1 MSDTL
6 MVSVSGMRGIVGKD
20 LTPELV
26 ARHAA
31 ALGSWAAAAGRPSVV
46 LGRDARTS
54 GPMFARA
61 ATAGL
66 MSVGVEVIDIGVV
79 PTPTLQLAVEFHHA
93 GAGLMLTASHNPVEW
108 NALKLVGPD
117 GIFLDAESGAAVRAL
132 AERGPARAGWDTVGT
147 VREDDEAI
155 DRHLQQVLALP
166 MVNVEGIRA
175 RRFHVALDCVRGA
188 GGTSIPRLL
197 EALGCQVTAINLEAD
212 GRFPR
217 APEPIPENLGDLSR
231 LVRESGA
238 DIGMAVDPDVDR
250 LALVDERGAPIG
262 EDYTLAFAVRAVL
275 QGFRSEAGSA
285 TVVVNLSTSLV
296 VEDAAREHGAEF
308 FRAPVGEAH
317 VARMIQEKGAV
328 IGGEGNG
335 GVILPSVHIG
345 RDAPI
350 GVALI
355 LQLLLESGE
364 TVSGLVAG
372 APRYHI
378 VKAKA
383 PRGADLTPAY
393 QALRKRFADAT
404 VDDRDGLRLS
414 WPDRWVHLRPSGTEP
429 IIRCIAEAP
438 TAADAESLIEACRS
452 LLS

>member
-1 MSDTL
+1 MADTL

-31 ALGSWAAAAGRPSVV
+31 ALGAWAGAQGRPAVV

-66 MSVGVEVIDIGVV
+66 MSVGAEVIDIGVV
-79 PTPTLQLAVEFHHA
+79 PTPTLQLAVEHHGA

-117 GIFLDAESGAAVRAL
+117 GIFLDGESGAAVRAL
-132 AERGPARAGWDTVGT
+132 ADRGPTRAGWDGVGT
-147 VREDDEAI
+147 VRSDEGAI
-155 DRHLQQVLALP
+155 GRHLDLVLSLP
-166 MVNVEGIRA
+166 MVEVDRIRA

-188 GGTSIPRLL
+188 GGIAIPPLL
-197 EALGCQVTAINLEAD
+197 EALGCRVTAINLEAD

-217 APEPIPENLGDLSR
+217 PPEPLPENLGDLGR

-238 DIGMAVDPDVDR
+238 DVGMAVDPDVDR
-250 LALVDERGAPIG
+250 LALVDEAGSPIG

-275 QGFRSEAGSA
+275 AAVGARPAPS
-285 TVVVNLSTSLV
+285 VVVNLSTSLV
-296 VEDAAREHGAEF
+296 VEDAARAHGARF
-308 FRAPVGEAH
+308 LRAPVGEAH
-317 VARMIQEKGAV
+317 VARMIRDEGAV

-345 RDAPI
+345 RDAPV

-355 LQLLLESGE
+355 LQLLAASGQS
-364 TVSGLVAG
+364 VSQLVGA

-383 PRGADLTPAY
+383 PRGADLVPAY
-393 QALRKRFADAT
+393 AALRKRFADAT

-414 WPDRWVHLRPSGTEP
+414 WPDRWVHVRPSGTEP
-429 IIRCIAEAP
+429 IIRFIAEAP
-438 TAADAESLIEACRS
+438 SAAEAGTLIEACRP
-452 LLS
+452 LLG

>member
-1 MSDTL
+1 MSDP
-6 MVSVSGMRGIVGKD
+6 VHD
-20 LTPELV
+20 LAALV
-26 ARHAA
+26 A
-31 ALGSWAAAAGRPSVV
+31 
-46 LGRDARTS
+46 D
-54 GPMFARA
+54 
-61 ATAGL
+61 
-66 MSVGVEVIDIGVV
+66 
-79 PTPTLQLAVEFHHA
+79 
-93 GAGLMLTASHNPVEW
+93 
-108 NALKLVGPD
+108 
-117 GIFLDAESGAAVRAL
+117 VRAVL
-132 AERGPARAGWDTVGT
+132 EDERLRG
-147 VREDDEAI
+147 
-155 DRHLQQVLALP
+155 
-166 MVNVEGIRA
+166 
-175 RRFHVALDCVRGA
+175 VRG
-188 GGTSIPRLL
+188 
-197 EALGCQVTAINLEAD
+197 E
-212 GRFPR
+212 
-217 APEPIPENLGDLSR
+217 
-231 LVRESGA
+231 
-238 DIGMAVDPDVDR
+238 
-250 LALVDERGAPIG
+250 PIG

-275 QGFRSEAGSA
+275 GSLGAKAGSA
-285 TVVVNLSTSLV
+285 AVVVNLSTSLV
-296 VEDAAREHGAEF
+296 VEDAAAGYGAGF

-317 VARMIQEKGAV
+317 VARMIQEEGAIV
-328 IGGEGNG
+328 GGEGNG

-355 LQLLLESGE
+355 LQLLLQSGQ

-383 PRGADLTPAY
+383 PRGADLAPAY